1 MHHSSIRSV
10 LITTSS
16 KHSLS
21 SGYQCNSLNHFAL
34 MSVIRTFLFSLLSL
48 ALVYIYIEQTFDHFF
63 RRIIMANMLKDIPEL
78 LRQIRQVENEHNQ
91 LVDEYFQM
99 SMLQNKRLFTVLC

>member
-1 MHHSSIRSV
+1 
-10 LITTSS
+10 
-16 KHSLS
+16 
-21 SGYQCNSLNHFAL
+21 
-34 MSVIRTFLFSLLSL
+34 
-48 ALVYIYIEQTFDHFF
+48 
-63 RRIIMANMLKDIPEL
+63 MLKDIPEL

>member
-1 MHHSSIRSV
+1 
-10 LITTSS
+10 
-16 KHSLS
+16 
-21 SGYQCNSLNHFAL
+21 
-34 MSVIRTFLFSLLSL
+34 
-48 ALVYIYIEQTFDHFF
+48 
-63 RRIIMANMLKDIPEL
+63 MANMLKDIPEL